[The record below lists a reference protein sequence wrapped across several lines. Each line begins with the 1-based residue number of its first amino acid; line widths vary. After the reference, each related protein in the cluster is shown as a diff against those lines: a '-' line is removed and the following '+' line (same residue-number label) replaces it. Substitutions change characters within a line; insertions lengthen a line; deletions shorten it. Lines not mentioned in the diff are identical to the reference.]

1 MCVVIYSVFQIQWFL
16 KDPKTVTEKANCD
29 KGLLRECHDNTSI
42 LGAVH
47 SDRLYVPAQNGIVLT
62 PSVLDM

>member
-1 MCVVIYSVFQIQWFL
+1 M
-16 KDPKTVTEKANCD
+16 TEKANCD